1 VVAFTENPVIY
12 KMFTIKREEGYIK
25 QLPEWLFVIIPIVA
39 AFIVWFGCT
48 HSGFTPDDSMVINV
62 QSPIRSFVDVIS
74 MFWRHD
80 PNPQYWRPFTDA
92 TVSLDFLLWGFEG
105 GKFHLTNLLLHC
117 LATGLVYVFT
127 RRIFLLPAFGASV
140 LALIFGVSG
149 SHDANLLWIA
159 ARSDIIATIMMLI
172 VLLSARKAEISA
184 QRKIGWLLISYIS
197 FFLALASKEVSVVVV
212 ALLPLLVYSIS
223 LKDLWQK
230 KWNILVKLFPYFIIT
245 AVFIIIRLQ
254 FTIPLS
260 QMQPLNAEGSHS
272 ITAFAKNFLYSIG
285 YSLAPVDFQLAA
297 IIINQ
302 YMIVGLIAALIA
314 LAIFFLLLKNSSK
327 VTRGLLY
334 KPLALLLITGF
345 VSFQSFERWRVYL
358 PSVGL
363 LAIIIFL
370 FSSLWQL
377 EQWQKM
383 IRLLLLSIAIAF
395 IAFHVSHSLESQK
408 IWEQATSNIA
418 SYENDLKNILAKHP
432 ERPITL
438 EVITSPTKLGGAGLI
453 QLSKTYLAKKAEAD
467 LRHLPQLLYGV
478 IDVSGDSV
486 VVETDVDLY
495 ALDPEK
501 GFSSL
506 VFKRTGSNEYEISGD
521 KNEIGLFPNA
531 DFGNSKARRDM
542 KLISGGKYETFG
554 TTATIENAEGSFA
567 STIKI
572 TLHDSTAVHLYFDGK
587 KIRELDF

>member
-1 VVAFTENPVIY
+1 
-12 KMFTIKREEGYIK
+12 MLTIKREEGYIK
-25 QLPEWLFVIIPIVA
+25 QMPEWLFAIIPIIA

-48 HSGFTPDDSMVINV
+48 HSGFTPDDYMVINV

-80 PNPQYWRPFTDA
+80 PNPQYWRPLTDA
-92 TVSLDFLLWGFEG
+92 TVSFDFLLWGFDG

-117 LATGLVYVFT
+117 LATGLVFVFA
-127 RRIFLLPAFGASV
+127 RRIFLLPAFGAGV

-159 ARSDIIATIMMLI
+159 ARSDIIATILMLI
-172 VLLSARKAEISA
+172 VFLSARKAEISG
-184 QRKIGWLLISYIS
+184 QRKFVWLLVSYVS
-197 FFLALASKEVSVVVV
+197 FFLALASKEVSVVVI
-212 ALLPLLVYSIS
+212 ALLPVLVYSVSI
-223 LKDLWQK
+223 KDLWQK
-230 KWNILVKLFPYFIIT
+230 KWRILIKLIPYFIVT
-245 AVFIIIRLQ
+245 AIFLFIRLQ
-254 FTIPLS
+254 YTIPLS

-272 ITAFAKNFLYSIG
+272 IVAFAKNFLYSIG

-297 IIINQ
+297 VIINR
-302 YMIVGLIAALIA
+302 YMIVGLIAASIA
-314 LAIFFLLLKNSSK
+314 LAILFLLIRSSSK
-327 VTRGLLY
+327 ASRDLLY
-334 KPLALLLITGF
+334 KPLVLLLITGF

-370 FSSLWQL
+370 STSVWQRK
-377 EQWQKM
+377 QWQKVVQPLVVIASIVFIVFH
-383 IRLLLLSIAIAF
+383 IR
-395 IAFHVSHSLESQK
+395 HSLESQNTWK
-408 IWEQATSNIA
+408 QATKQIS
-418 SYENDLKNILAKHP
+418 SYENDLKNILSRHP
-432 ERPITL
+432 KRPIIL
-438 EVITSPTKLGGAGLI
+438 ELITSPTKLGGAGLI

-467 LRHLPQLLYGV
+467 LQNLPELEDG
-478 IDVSGDSV
+478 IITIAGDSV

-501 GFSSL
+501 GFRSL

-554 TTATIENAEGSFA
+554 TTSTIENAEGSFA
-567 STIKI
+567 STIKL